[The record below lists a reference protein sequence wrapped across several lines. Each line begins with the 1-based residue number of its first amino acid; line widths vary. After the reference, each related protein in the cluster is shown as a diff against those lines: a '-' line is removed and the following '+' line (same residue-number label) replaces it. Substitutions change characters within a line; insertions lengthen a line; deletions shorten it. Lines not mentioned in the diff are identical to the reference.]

1 MKASK
6 EEGSISSSTSRRSF
20 LKSGVALG
28 LSSICGKAATDESR
42 RVTLYTSM
50 PSKYSNPAVK
60 VFNDLNTGVHVD
72 VFYST
77 TYQVLQRVIAELTAD
92 RLIADIMLIADPGPY
107 LDLKARGEL
116 LDYVT
121 PHIDMYPPGQ
131 RDVDGL
137 WVNGR
142 TIATIFAFNHRVL
155 SANDAPRS
163 WEEFADADWANM
175 LGAMDVR
182 QGGTA
187 YSWYY
192 STRNHPELGVRWWK
206 KLAKTNLVLTR
217 GHGALMDR
225 MVSGELP
232 ITEQLDYYVWEKV
245 RNKNAPV
252 AAVYPAEVIPIS
264 LAPISILRRGPNNEG
279 AKIFYDW
286 WLSKHGQET
295 IAGINGIYS
304 PRSDVTPLPGKPPF
318 DSLNTMD
325 IDLTDFSRSR
335 EALQKEFTQI
345 FGL

>member
-1 MKASK
+1 MKDRQGK
-6 EEGSISSSTSRRSF
+6 KSISPLSSRRGF
-20 LKSGVALG
+20 LKTGAALG
-28 LSSICGKAATDESR
+28 VFGIGGKAAAKGSG

-50 PSKYSNPAVK
+50 PSKYSNPVVK
-60 VFNDLNTGVHVD
+60 IFNDLNTGVHVD
-72 VFYST
+72 LFYST
-77 TYQVLQRVIAELTAD
+77 TYQVLQRVIAETSAN

-121 PHIDMYPPGQ
+121 PHIDMYPPEQ

-155 SANDAPRS
+155 SVNDAPKN
-163 WEEFADADWANM
+163 WAEFADAEWTNM
-175 LGAMDVR
+175 LGSMDVR

-192 STRNHPELGVRWWK
+192 TTRSHPDLGVRWWK

-245 RNKNAPV
+245 RNKKAPV
-252 AAVYPAEVIPIS
+252 TPVYPPEVIPIS
-264 LAPISILRRGPNNEG
+264 LAPIAILRRGPNNEG
-279 AKIFYDW
+279 AKVFYDW

-295 IAGINGIYS
+295 IARINGIYS
-304 PRSDVTPLPGKPPF
+304 PRLDATPLPGKPPF
-318 DSLNTMD
+318 NSLNTMEY
-325 IDLTDFSRSR
+325 DLADFSKSR
-335 EALQKEFTQI
+335 EGLQKEFTQI